1 MVIVL
6 LGLRFVL
13 ELALFAT
20 IGVLAARLSA
30 VGWLSWALGLSMVF
44 VTVVIWGV
52 LLSPRRRIDLSLPVR
67 VGIELAL
74 FTVAASGLVWS
85 GHAHWAWAL
94 LVSEVIVLVALWML
108 GLPPGSDASTS
119 QRGVR
124 RP

>member
-1 MVIVL
+1 MVL
-6 LGLRFVL
+6 LALRFVL

-20 IGVLAARLSA
+20 IGVLAVRLSPL
-30 VGWLSWALGLSMVF
+30 GWLSWALGFGL
-44 VTVVIWGV
+44 VTVTVGIWGV

-74 FTVAASGLVWS
+74 FAVAAIGLFS
-85 GHAHWAWAL
+85 AGHSTWAGAL

-108 GLPPGSDASTS
+108 GLPPGTDAPTPE
-119 QRGVR
+119 GGFAD